1 MRLKTLPI
9 TPLRAA
15 HRFSVVMTEAGALPR
30 WQFDYDGKKTYDPRP
45 DVLVLGAYVHPN
57 TGNRLVG
64 GININYMTTS
74 ELDKLEG
81 LVPKL
86 VKGRNLYERYNIG
99 RSIDPLIFTTY
110 YRTYNADNINMVGK
124 GKIYPQYGEFK
135 EQPDQRVEFEPTEA
149 PPPQKADDIE
159 DLEQQAPAPHIRD
172 ISVPTQTISQPRVN
186 LDQDAV
192 MQLHAQ
198 EVSDEIEQG
207 EEVPEPSPEPAPQ
220 PEESQAEAPQQYEA
234 NLEPVLDPTEPMPD
248 FDEPEQPNALRTRTE
263 PIPVEEP
270 SEDLEPI
277 DDTDSE
283 QLEESYIKYY
293 SPSKKRFILEQWAK
307 SR

>member
-1 MRLKTLPI
+1 
-9 TPLRAA
+9 
-15 HRFSVVMTEAGALPR
+15 MTEAGALPR

-172 ISVPTQTISQPRVN
+172 ISVPTQTISQSRVS
-186 LDQDAV
+186 LDQDAI

-207 EEVPEPSPEPAPQ
+207 AEVPEPSPESAPQ

-234 NLEPVLDPTEPMPD
+234 DLEPVLDPTEPMPN
-248 FDEPEQPNALRTRTE
+248 FDEPEQPNALQTRTE

-270 SEDLEPI
+270 GEDIEPI

-283 QLEESYIKYY
+283 QLEESYIRYY